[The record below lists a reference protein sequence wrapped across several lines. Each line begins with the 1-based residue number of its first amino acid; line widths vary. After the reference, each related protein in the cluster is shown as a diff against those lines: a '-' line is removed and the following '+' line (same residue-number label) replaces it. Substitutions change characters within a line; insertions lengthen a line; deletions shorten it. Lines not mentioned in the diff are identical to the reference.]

1 MFCDHLGKLTKTDH
15 KYKYLCEIN
24 KIESSLIEKAIKLK
38 EITSKWKNKISPEQ
52 ANQISRASLVAEG
65 ISNAGS
71 SSSFTLDI
79 VKTKGLSSPI
89 YTYLQLYSKKTD
101 DKEFVKFFECPKSSA
116 AVTEWDWNIT
126 DLRIEWTIGTQLR
139 ILLRENGY
147 IYNRDAAEN
156 SFSDS
161 YSILN
166 LAGSIK
172 MNSMNGYNLGN
183 PRITLILKLDGQPI
197 SETDREAFYTYFVRN
212 TW

>member
-1 MFCDHLGKLTKTDH
+1 M
-15 KYKYLCEIN
+15 
-24 KIESSLIEKAIKLK
+24 
-38 EITSKWKNKISPEQ
+38 
-52 ANQISRASLVAEG
+52 
-65 ISNAGS
+65 
-71 SSSFTLDI
+71 
-79 VKTKGLSSPI
+79 
-89 YTYLQLYSKKTD
+89 
-101 DKEFVKFFECPKSSA
+101 
-116 AVTEWDWNIT
+116 
-126 DLRIEWTIGTQLR
+126 EWTIGTQLR